1 MAADQAGRRMA
12 LVIGNATY
20 KAAPVLKNPLN
31 DAQALATKL
40 TALGFDVRVA
50 TDLDGEKFQRSVGE
64 FCADLKKSGE
74 KADAALLFFAGHG
87 VQVRGENYL
96 LPVDGDIRS
105 EVDLKLR
112 TVHLNVV
119 LEAMASAARTSVVLL
134 DCCRENPLPRLIAAD
149 GRSRSVRGDF
159 GLAGMDAP
167 SGAFVAFA
175 TQPDNVAEDGTGAN
189 SPFTEAL
196 IQYIDRP
203 DTPISEMMIHVRR
216 TVYEHTSGRQ
226 IPWDRS
232 ELFEPF
238 MFKASDHRVVD
249 VRELSPEEKELARE
263 EEYWKLIK
271 DSGNVEL
278 LRSFVQ
284 QFPKSSRRREALDLV
299 DTLRFRRAYTHVAYA
314 MTSVVCLIAAVIFG
328 FIVFNYSKLTNFGD
342 ANDLLDDA
350 DFVGGD
356 IALSPGGYGE
366 TMFFCRMRC
375 IFDTHC
381 NAISFDPDKGVCYLK
396 SDVYYFVRPSKVSG
410 ADRSNSEYLGGKNR
424 IIPKEA
430 TFRLYWDRT
439 FVGAPVPA
447 DKVTTDSV
455 FLDKGRTDK
464 RTGQPYW
471 FVDGSDCQRRCDTL
485 KGDCQGFSYTPFGK
499 RCRLYQ
505 TINGLARETA
515 AGPDVHT
522 PTVYSGCTSDQAQC
536 PDG

>member
-1 MAADQAGRRMA
+1 MASVQTERRMA
-12 LVIGNATY
+12 LVIGNSSY
-20 KAAPVLKNPLN
+20 KAAAQLKNPAS
-31 DAQALATKL
+31 DAKVLATKL
-40 TALGFDVRVA
+40 TDLGFEVRVA
-50 TDLDGEKFQRSVGE
+50 TDLDGETFQRSVGE
-64 FCADLKKSGE
+64 FCADLKKSGD

-87 VQVRGENYL
+87 VQVRGDNYL
-96 LPVDGDIRS
+96 LPIDGDIRS

-119 LEAMASAARTSVVLL
+119 LEAMAAAAKTSVVLL
-134 DCCRENPLPRLIAAD
+134 DCCRDNPLPRLLAAD

-196 IQYIDRP
+196 VQYIDRP

-216 TVYEHTSGRQ
+216 TVHERTGGRQ

-238 MFKASDHRVVD
+238 MFKASDHRTIP
-249 VRELSPEEKELARE
+249 VRELSPAEKELARE
-263 EEYWKLIK
+263 EEYWNLIK

-278 LRSFVQ
+278 LRSFVA
-284 QFPKSSRRREALDLV
+284 QFPKSLRRREALDMV
-299 DTLRFRRAYTHVAYA
+299 DILRFRRAYTHVAYA
-314 MTSVVCLIAAVIFG
+314 MASVIGLVAAVLFG
-328 FIVFNYSKLTNFGD
+328 FVVFNYSKLSNFGD
-342 ANDLLDDA
+342 ANNLLDDA

-356 IALSPGGYGE
+356 IALTPGGYGE

-375 IFDTHC
+375 IFDTKC
-381 NAISFDPDKGVCYLK
+381 NAISFDPIKGVCYLK
-396 SDVYYFVRPSKVSG
+396 SDVYYFVRPSKVQG
-410 ADRSNSEYLGGKNR
+410 ADKSNSEYLGGKNR

-430 TFRLYWDRT
+430 TFKLYWDRT
-439 FVGAPVPA
+439 FVGEPVATEKVTADSSFA
-447 DKVTTDSV
+447 DKT
-455 FLDKGRTDK
+455 RTDK
-464 RTGQPYW
+464 RTGQPFW

-499 RCRLYQ
+499 RCRLFQ
-505 TINGLARETA
+505 SITGLAREA
-515 AGPDVHT
+515 SSGPEVHT
-522 PTVYSGCTSDQAQC
+522 PTVYSGCTADQKLC
-536 PDG
+536 PDS